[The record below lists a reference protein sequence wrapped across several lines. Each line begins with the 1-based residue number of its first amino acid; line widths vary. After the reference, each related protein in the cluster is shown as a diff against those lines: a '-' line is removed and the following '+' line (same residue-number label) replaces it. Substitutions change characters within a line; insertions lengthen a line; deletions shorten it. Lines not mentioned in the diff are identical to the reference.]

1 MTDVEPRD
9 PAFVERYRAIAARDS
24 RFDGQFYTAVRT
36 TGIYCRPSCPA
47 RTPKAENVSFY
58 LTSAAAHEAGF
69 RACKRCLPE
78 AAPGTPAWDLRRDLT
93 GRAMRLVAD
102 GVVDR
107 EGVSG
112 LASRLGYSE
121 RQLHRL
127 LVGELGAGPLALARA
142 QRAQTARALLVGTSL
157 RLADVAFAAGFGSIR
172 QFNDTVAEV
181 FGATPSE
188 LRARAHRPGRGPRDT
203 RTNTAGRRTGSPS
216 SPVGSPDGSPVGAPA
231 HSPAA
236 RGPAQT
242 NPAAEV
248 GPMLRGRSIDG
259 PIWKQSTDLD
269 ATGHPQPVRISLSL
283 PVREPFDARGVIEF
297 LAVRAIE
304 GVESVD
310 LSPGAPV
317 LRYART
323 VRLPHGPG
331 AFEVRVPRPGS
342 GRVELDLELADLADA
357 PVAVARVRRLLDLD
371 ADPVAVD
378 SALAADP
385 VLAPSVA
392 AVPGI
397 RVPGT
402 LDPAELLVRAI
413 VGQQISVAAAR
424 THLTR
429 LAHGAGS
436 PYVSAFAGLDR
447 LFPTPAQIAGPPDDA
462 SRPAPAARTAGSA
475 PGGAATPGGDAG
487 PGGGTTP
494 GGGARP
500 GGSALPGGSTPPS
513 RTRAE
518 AYLRLPAR
526 TLATLVAAVRDL
538 ADGTLTLSVGDDPDD
553 LRRRLVSRPGIG
565 PWTAGYVTLR
575 VLGDPDV
582 LMDGDV
588 ALLAGARNLGLVP
601 VDGSRPQQFKELAR
615 RGAAWAPW
623 RSYAAMHLWRS
634 A

>member
-1 MTDVEPRD
+1 MVHMTDVELRD
-9 PAFVERYRAIAARDS
+9 PAFTERYRAIAARDS

-47 RTPKAENVSFY
+47 RTPKAENVAFY

-112 LASRLGYSE
+112 LANRLGYSE

-127 LVGELGAGPLALARA
+127 LVAELGAGPLALARA
-142 QRAQTARALLVGTSL
+142 QRAQTARTLLVGTSL

-172 QFNDTVAEV
+172 QFNDTVAEI

-188 LRARAHRPGRGPRDT
+188 LRARARRSGRTAKDPARGT
-203 RTNTAGRRTGSPS
+203 GATAG
-216 SPVGSPDGSPVGAPA
+216 
-231 HSPAA
+231 
-236 RGPAQT
+236 
-242 NPAAEV
+242 E
-248 GPMLRGRSIDG
+248 
-259 PIWKQSTDLD
+259 
-269 ATGHPQPVRISLSL
+269 PVRISLTL
-283 PVREPFDARGVIEF
+283 PVREPFDARGVLEF
-297 LAVRAIE
+297 LAVRSVE
-304 GVESVD
+304 GVESAD
-310 LSPGAPV
+310 LSF

-323 VRLPHGPG
+323 VALPHGPG

-342 GRVELDLELADLADA
+342 GRVDLDLELTDLADA

-378 SALAADP
+378 SALASDP

-429 LAHGAGS
+429 LAKGVGA
-436 PYVSAFAGLDR
+436 PYSSTFEGLAR
-447 LFPTPAQIAGPPDDA
+447 LFPGPAQVADGA
-462 SRPAPAARTAGSA
+462 SAH
-475 PGGAATPGGDAG
+475 
-487 PGGGTTP
+487 
-494 GGGARP
+494 
-500 GGSALPGGSTPPS
+500 
-513 RTRAE
+513 
-518 AYLRLPAR
+518 LRLPAR
-526 TLATLVAAVRDL
+526 TLATVIAAGRDL
-538 ADGTLTLSVGDDPDD
+538 ADGSLALSVGDDPED
-553 LRRRLVSRPGIG
+553 LRRRLVSRTGIG
-565 PWTAGYVTLR
+565 PWTAGYVALR

-588 ALLAGARNLGLVP
+588 ALLAGARNLGLVSAEEP
-601 VDGSRPQQFKELAR
+601 RPHQFKELAR
-615 RGAAWAPW
+615 RGAVWAPW

>member
-1 MTDVEPRD
+1 MTDVELRD
-9 PAFVERYRAIAARDS
+9 PAFTERYRAIAARDS

-112 LASRLGYSE
+112 LATRLGYSE

-127 LVGELGAGPLALARA
+127 LVSELGAGPLALARA

-188 LRARAHRPGRGPRDT
+188 LRARR
-203 RTNTAGRRTGSPS
+203 RRTAREAAGSGRES
-216 SPVGSPDGSPVGAPA
+216 GGSGREAAGSGREAAGSGREFGPLLRDRSADGPNSKHP
-231 HSPAA
+231 
-236 RGPAQT
+236 
-242 NPAAEV
+242 AEV
-248 GPMLRGRSIDG
+248 GA
-259 PIWKQSTDLD
+259 TDRTRTAQPTEL
-269 ATGHPQPVRISLSL
+269 APALVEPVRISLAL
-283 PVREPFDARGVIEF
+283 PVREPFDARGVLEF
-297 LAVRAIE
+297 LAVRSVE
-304 GVESVD
+304 GVESAD
-310 LSPGAPV
+310 LDA

-323 VRLPHGPG
+323 VALPHGPG

-342 GRVELDLELADLADA
+342 GRVELDLELTDLTDA

-385 VLAPSVA
+385 ALAPSVGT
-392 AVPGI
+392 VPGI

-424 THLTR
+424 THLSR
-429 LAHGAGS
+429 LAKGVGT
-436 PYVSAFAGLDR
+436 PYASAFGGLTR
-447 LFPTPAQIAGPPDDA
+447 LFPTAAQVAD
-462 SRPAPAARTAGSA
+462 GS
-475 PGGAATPGGDAG
+475 
-487 PGGGTTP
+487 
-494 GGGARP
+494 
-500 GGSALPGGSTPPS
+500 
-513 RTRAE
+513 E
-518 AYLRLPAR
+518 AHLRLPAR
-526 TLATLVAAVRDL
+526 TLATVIGAGRDL
-538 ADGTLTLSVGDDPDD
+538 AAGTLTLSVGDDPDD

-565 PWTAGYVTLR
+565 PWTAGYVALR

-588 ALLAGARNLGLVP
+588 ALLAGARNLGLVSAEDP
-601 VDGSRPQQFKELAR
+601 RPHQFKELAR
-615 RGAAWAPW
+615 RGAVWAPW

>member
-1 MTDVEPRD
+1 MTDVELRD
-9 PAFVERYRAIAARDS
+9 PAFTERYRAIAARDS

-112 LASRLGYSE
+112 LAGRLGYSE

-142 QRAQTARALLVGTSL
+142 QRAQTARALLVGTTL

-188 LRARAHRPGRGPRDT
+188 LRARARRG
-203 RTNTAGRRTGSPS
+203 
-216 SPVGSPDGSPVGAPA
+216 
-231 HSPAA
+231 
-236 RGPAQT
+236 
-242 NPAAEV
+242 
-248 GPMLRGRSIDG
+248 GRSVAADETGRSHRDRSGDG
-259 PIWKQSTDLD
+259 PVSGQPTDL
-269 ATGHPQPVRISLSL
+269 GEHKPEPVRISLTL
-283 PVREPFDARGVIEF
+283 PVREPFDARGVLEF
-297 LAVRAIE
+297 LAVRAVD
-304 GVESVD
+304 GVESADLRVD
-310 LSPGAPV
+310 GADGPAPV

-323 VRLPHGPG
+323 VLLPHGPG

-342 GRVELDLELADLADA
+342 GRVDLDLELTDLADA

-378 SALAADP
+378 SSLAADP

-424 THLTR
+424 THLSR
-429 LAHGAGS
+429 LARGVGS
-436 PYVSAFAGLDR
+436 PYVSAFEGLTR
-447 LFPTPAQIAGPPDDA
+447 LFPTPAQIAGPA
-462 SRPAPAARTAGSA
+462 HPAPGADGETDGIDVPPGTDAAS
-475 PGGAATPGGDAG
+475 
-487 PGGGTTP
+487 
-494 GGGARP
+494 
-500 GGSALPGGSTPPS
+500 
-513 RTRAE
+513 

-526 TLATLVAAVRDL
+526 MLATVLGAARDL
-538 ADGTLTLSVGDDPDD
+538 ADGSLVLSVGDDPDD

-565 PWTAGYVTLR
+565 PWTAGYVALR

-588 ALLAGARNLGLVP
+588 ALLSGARNLGLVSAEA
-601 VDGSRPQQFKELAR
+601 SRPHQFKELAL

>member
-1 MTDVEPRD
+1 MTDVELRD
-9 PAFVERYRAIAARDS
+9 PAFTERYRAIAARDS

-47 RTPKAENVSFY
+47 RTPKAENVAFY

-112 LASRLGYSE
+112 LATRLGYSE

-188 LRARAHRPGRGPRDT
+188 VRARARRSGRGAAD
-203 RTNTAGRRTGSPS
+203 TGSR
-216 SPVGSPDGSPVGAPA
+216 
-231 HSPAA
+231 A
-236 RGPAQT
+236 RSGT
-242 NPAAEV
+242 AE
-248 GPMLRGRSIDG
+248 
-259 PIWKQSTDLD
+259 
-269 ATGHPQPVRISLSL
+269 PVRISLTL
-283 PVREPFDARGVIEF
+283 PVREPFDAHGVLEF
-297 LAVRAIE
+297 LAVRSIE
-304 GVESVD
+304 GVETSD
-310 LSPGAPV
+310 LSA

-323 VRLPHGPG
+323 FALPHGPG

-342 GRVELDLELADLADA
+342 GRVDLDLELADLADA

-378 SALAADP
+378 SALASDA

-424 THLTR
+424 THLSR
-429 LAHGAGS
+429 LASGVGT
-436 PYVSAFAGLDR
+436 PYTSAFEGLTR
-447 LFPTPAQIAGPPDDA
+447 LFPTPTQVADG
-462 SRPAPAARTAGSA
+462 APTH
-475 PGGAATPGGDAG
+475 
-487 PGGGTTP
+487 
-494 GGGARP
+494 
-500 GGSALPGGSTPPS
+500 
-513 RTRAE
+513 
-518 AYLRLPAR
+518 LRLPAR
-526 TLATLVAAVRDL
+526 TLATVVGAGRDL
-538 ADGTLTLSVGDDPDD
+538 ADGTLALSVGDDPED
-553 LRRRLVSRPGIG
+553 LRRRLVARPGIG
-565 PWTAGYVTLR
+565 PWTAGYVALR

-588 ALLAGARNLGLVP
+588 ALLAGARNLGLV
-601 VDGSRPQQFKELAR
+601 SAEATRPHQFKELAR

>member
-1 MTDVEPRD
+1 MTDVELRD
-9 PAFVERYRAIAARDS
+9 PAFTERYRAIAARDS

-47 RTPKAENVSFY
+47 RTPKAENVAFY

-112 LASRLGYSE
+112 LATRLGYSE

-188 LRARAHRPGRGPRDT
+188 VRARARRSGRGAAATGGRARPG
-203 RTNTAGRRTGSPS
+203 S
-216 SPVGSPDGSPVGAPA
+216 
-231 HSPAA
+231 
-236 RGPAQT
+236 
-242 NPAAEV
+242 AEV
-248 GPMLRGRSIDG
+248 GSSHRGRSR
-259 PIWKQSTDLD
+259 PVPTSVQSADLAD
-269 ATGHPQPVRISLSL
+269 PAQETGDEPVRISLTL
-283 PVREPFDARGVIEF
+283 PVREPFDARGVLEF
-297 LAVRAIE
+297 LAVRSIE
-304 GVESVD
+304 GVETSDV
-310 LSPGAPV
+310 GA

-323 VRLPHGPG
+323 FALPHGPG

-342 GRVELDLELADLADA
+342 GRVDLDLELADLADA

-424 THLTR
+424 THLSR
-429 LAHGAGS
+429 LARGVGT
-436 PYVSAFAGLDR
+436 PYTSAFEGLTR
-447 LFPTPAQIAGPPDDA
+447 LFPGPAQVADG
-462 SRPAPAARTAGSA
+462 APAH
-475 PGGAATPGGDAG
+475 
-487 PGGGTTP
+487 
-494 GGGARP
+494 
-500 GGSALPGGSTPPS
+500 
-513 RTRAE
+513 
-518 AYLRLPAR
+518 LRLPAR
-526 TLATLVAAVRDL
+526 TLATVVGAGRDL
-538 ADGTLTLSVGDDPDD
+538 ADGTLALSVGDDPED
-553 LRRRLVSRPGIG
+553 LRRRLVARPGIG
-565 PWTAGYVTLR
+565 PWTAGYVALR

-588 ALLAGARNLGLVP
+588 ALLAGARNLGLVAAEAP
-601 VDGSRPQQFKELAR
+601 RPHQFKELAL

>member
-1 MTDVEPRD
+1 MTDVELRD
-9 PAFVERYRAIAARDS
+9 PAFTERYRAIAARDS

-47 RTPKAENVSFY
+47 RTPKAENVAFY

-112 LASRLGYSE
+112 LANRLGYSE

-127 LVGELGAGPLALARA
+127 LVSELGAGPLALARA

-188 LRARAHRPGRGPRDT
+188 LRARGLRARRGGSGIGGSAREFGRLPRD
-203 RTNTAGRRTGSPS
+203 
-216 SPVGSPDGSPVGAPA
+216 
-231 HSPAA
+231 
-236 RGPAQT
+236 
-242 NPAAEV
+242 
-248 GPMLRGRSIDG
+248 RSVDG
-259 PIWKQSTDLD
+259 PISRQPTEVMATDRSRTAQPTDLA
-269 ATGHPQPVRISLSL
+269 ATIGEPVRISLTL
-283 PVREPFDARGVIEF
+283 PVREPFDARGVLEF

-304 GVESVD
+304 GVESAD
-310 LSPGAPV
+310 LGPGPGTPTGAAGSSNT

-323 VRLPHGPG
+323 VALPHGPG

-342 GRVELDLELADLADA
+342 GRVDLDLELTDLADA

-424 THLTR
+424 THLSR
-429 LAHGAGS
+429 LAKGVGT
-436 PYVSAFAGLDR
+436 PYASAFEGLTR
-447 LFPTPAQIAGPPDDA
+447 LFPSPTQVAD
-462 SRPAPAARTAGSA
+462 
-475 PGGAATPGGDAG
+475 GG
-487 PGGGTTP
+487 
-494 GGGARP
+494 
-500 GGSALPGGSTPPS
+500 
-513 RTRAE
+513 E
-518 AYLRLPAR
+518 AHLRLPAR
-526 TLATLVAAVRDL
+526 TLATVIGAGRDL
-538 ADGTLTLSVGDDPDD
+538 ADGSLALSVGDDPDD
-553 LRRRLVSRPGIG
+553 LCRRLVSRPGIG
-565 PWTAGYVTLR
+565 PWTAGYVALR

-588 ALLAGARNLGLVP
+588 ALLSGARNLGLVSAEDP
-601 VDGSRPQQFKELAR
+601 RPQQFKELAR
-615 RGAAWAPW
+615 CGAAWAPW

>member
-1 MTDVEPRD
+1 MTDVELRD
-9 PAFVERYRAIAARDS
+9 PAFTERYRAIAARDS

-47 RTPKAENVSFY
+47 RTPKAENVAFY

-112 LASRLGYSE
+112 LANRLGYSE

-127 LVGELGAGPLALARA
+127 LVSELGAGPLALARA

-188 LRARAHRPGRGPRDT
+188 LRARGRRARRGGGGSAREFGRLPRD
-203 RTNTAGRRTGSPS
+203 
-216 SPVGSPDGSPVGAPA
+216 
-231 HSPAA
+231 
-236 RGPAQT
+236 
-242 NPAAEV
+242 
-248 GPMLRGRSIDG
+248 RSVDG
-259 PIWKQSTDLD
+259 PISRQPTELAATDRSRTAQPTDLA
-269 ATGHPQPVRISLSL
+269 ATIGEPVRISLTL
-283 PVREPFDARGVIEF
+283 PVREPFDARGVLEF
-297 LAVRAIE
+297 LAVRAID
-304 GVESVD
+304 GVESAD
-310 LSPGAPV
+310 LDPGPGTPTGADGSSNA

-323 VRLPHGPG
+323 VALPHGPG

-342 GRVELDLELADLADA
+342 GRVDLDLELADLADA

-378 SALAADP
+378 SALATDP

-424 THLTR
+424 THLSR
-429 LAHGAGS
+429 LAKGVGT
-436 PYVSAFAGLDR
+436 PYASAFEGLTR
-447 LFPTPAQIAGPPDDA
+447 LFPTPTQVAGRPGPREDPQRSEDASWGEGPGPREDPQRSEDA
-462 SRPAPAARTAGSA
+462 SRGE
-475 PGGAATPGGDAG
+475 
-487 PGGGTTP
+487 GGG
-494 GGGARP
+494 
-500 GGSALPGGSTPPS
+500 
-513 RTRAE
+513 E
-518 AYLRLPAR
+518 AHLRLPAR
-526 TLATLVAAVRDL
+526 TLATVIGAARDL
-538 ADGTLTLSVGDDPDD
+538 ADGSLALSVGDDPDD

-565 PWTAGYVTLR
+565 PWTAGYVALR

-582 LMDGDV
+582 LMEGDV
-588 ALLAGARNLGLVP
+588 ALLSGARNLGLVSAEDP
-601 VDGSRPQQFKELAR
+601 RPHQFKELAR

>member
-1 MTDVEPRD
+1 MTDVELRD
-9 PAFVERYRAIAARDS
+9 PAFTERYRAIAARDS

-47 RTPKAENVSFY
+47 RTPKAENVAFY

-112 LASRLGYSE
+112 LATRLGYSE

-188 LRARAHRPGRGPRDT
+188 VRARARRSGRGAAG
-203 RTNTAGRRTGSPS
+203 TAGRTRPG
-216 SPVGSPDGSPVGAPA
+216 G
-231 HSPAA
+231 
-236 RGPAQT
+236 
-242 NPAAEV
+242 AEV
-248 GPMLRGRSIDG
+248 GSSPRADAEVGGSHRGRSG
-259 PIWKQSTDLD
+259 PVPTSVQSADLAGSAQETAD
-269 ATGHPQPVRISLSL
+269 EPVRISLTL
-283 PVREPFDARGVIEF
+283 PVREPFDAQGVLEF
-297 LAVRAIE
+297 LAVRSIE
-304 GVESVD
+304 GVETSD
-310 LSPGAPV
+310 ISA

-323 VRLPHGPG
+323 FALPHGPG

-342 GRVELDLELADLADA
+342 GRVDLDLELADLADA

-371 ADPVAVD
+371 SDPVAVD
-378 SALAADP
+378 LALASDP

-424 THLTR
+424 THLSR
-429 LAHGAGS
+429 LAGGVGT
-436 PYVSAFAGLDR
+436 PYASAFEGLTR
-447 LFPTPAQIAGPPDDA
+447 LFPSPAQVADG
-462 SRPAPAARTAGSA
+462 APAH
-475 PGGAATPGGDAG
+475 
-487 PGGGTTP
+487 
-494 GGGARP
+494 
-500 GGSALPGGSTPPS
+500 
-513 RTRAE
+513 
-518 AYLRLPAR
+518 LRLPAR
-526 TLATLVAAVRDL
+526 TLATVVGAGRDL
-538 ADGTLTLSVGDDPDD
+538 ADGTLALSVGDDPED
-553 LRRRLVSRPGIG
+553 LRRRLVARPGIG
-565 PWTAGYVTLR
+565 PWTAGYVALR

-588 ALLAGARNLGLVP
+588 ALLAGARNLGLVSTEAP
-601 VDGSRPQQFKELAR
+601 RPHQFKELAR

>member
-1 MTDVEPRD
+1 MTDVELRD
-9 PAFVERYRAIAARDS
+9 PAFTERYRAIAARDS

-47 RTPKAENVSFY
+47 RTPKAENVRFY

-112 LASRLGYSE
+112 LAQRLGYSE

-142 QRAQTARALLVGTSL
+142 QRAQTARTLLVGTSL

-188 LRARAHRPGRGPRDT
+188 LRARARRPAHREIGRTSRARSVDGPVSAHPT
-203 RTNTAGRRTGSPS
+203 EVTTTAG
-216 SPVGSPDGSPVGAPA
+216 
-231 HSPAA
+231 
-236 RGPAQT
+236 
-242 NPAAEV
+242 E
-248 GPMLRGRSIDG
+248 
-259 PIWKQSTDLD
+259 
-269 ATGHPQPVRISLSL
+269 PVRISLTL
-283 PVREPFDARGVIEF
+283 PVREPFDARGVLEF
-297 LAVRAIE
+297 LAVRGIE
-304 GVESVD
+304 GVESAD
-310 LSPGAPV
+310 LGAVGTSRTDGAPGTPAPSSLPV

-323 VRLPHGPG
+323 VVLPHGPG

-342 GRVELDLELADLADA
+342 GRVDLDLELADLADA

-378 SALAADP
+378 SSLAADP

-429 LAHGAGS
+429 LAHGVGT
-436 PYVSAFAGLDR
+436 PYVSAFEGLTR
-447 LFPTPAQIAGPPDDA
+447 LFPTPRQIAGPPE
-462 SRPAPAARTAGSA
+462 S
-475 PGGAATPGGDAG
+475 
-487 PGGGTTP
+487 GGGPSTED
-494 GGGARP
+494 
-500 GGSALPGGSTPPS
+500 GS
-513 RTRAE
+513 

-526 TLATLVAAVRDL
+526 TLATVLGAARDL

-553 LRRRLVSRPGIG
+553 LRRRLVARPGIG
-565 PWTAGYVTLR
+565 PWTAGYVALR

-588 ALLAGARNLGLVP
+588 ALLSGARNLGLVSAEA
-601 VDGSRPQQFKELAR
+601 SRPHQFKELAL
-615 RGAAWAPW
+615 RGAVWAPW

>member
-1 MTDVEPRD
+1 MTDVELRD
-9 PAFVERYRAIAARDS
+9 PAFTERYRAIAARDS

-47 RTPKAENVSFY
+47 RTPKAENVAFY

-112 LASRLGYSE
+112 LATRLGYSE

-188 LRARAHRPGRGPRDT
+188 VRARARRSGRGAAD
-203 RTNTAGRRTGSPS
+203 AGSR
-216 SPVGSPDGSPVGAPA
+216 
-231 HSPAA
+231 A
-236 RGPAQT
+236 RSGT
-242 NPAAEV
+242 AEV
-248 GPMLRGRSIDG
+248 GSSHRGRSG
-259 PIWKQSTDLD
+259 PVPISVHSADL
-269 ATGHPQPVRISLSL
+269 ANSAREAVHEPVRISLTL
-283 PVREPFDARGVIEF
+283 PVREPFDAQGVLEF
-297 LAVRAIE
+297 LAVRSIE
-304 GVESVD
+304 GVETSD
-310 LSPGAPV
+310 LST

-323 VRLPHGPG
+323 FALPHGPG

-342 GRVELDLELADLADA
+342 GRVDLDLELADLADA

-378 SALAADP
+378 SALATDP

-424 THLTR
+424 THLSR
-429 LAHGAGS
+429 LASSAGT
-436 PYVSAFAGLDR
+436 PYTSAFEGLTL
-447 LFPTPAQIAGPPDDA
+447 LFPSPAQVADG
-462 SRPAPAARTAGSA
+462 APTH
-475 PGGAATPGGDAG
+475 
-487 PGGGTTP
+487 
-494 GGGARP
+494 
-500 GGSALPGGSTPPS
+500 
-513 RTRAE
+513 
-518 AYLRLPAR
+518 LRLPAR
-526 TLATLVAAVRDL
+526 TLATVIGAGRDL
-538 ADGTLTLSVGDDPDD
+538 ADGTLALSVGDDPED
-553 LRRRLVSRPGIG
+553 LRRRLVARPGIG
-565 PWTAGYVTLR
+565 PWTAGYVALR

-588 ALLAGARNLGLVP
+588 ALLAGARNLGLVSAEAP
-601 VDGSRPQQFKELAR
+601 RPHQFKELAR

>member
-1 MTDVEPRD
+1 MTDVELRD
-9 PAFVERYRAIAARDS
+9 PAFTERYRAIAARDS

-112 LASRLGYSE
+112 LATRLGYSE

-188 LRARAHRPGRGPRDT
+188 LRARARKGAEVGSSHRHRHRPGPISVPAADVGGPVQEGDEPAQPGT
-203 RTNTAGRRTGSPS
+203 
-216 SPVGSPDGSPVGAPA
+216 GAP
-231 HSPAA
+231 
-236 RGPAQT
+236 GP
-242 NPAAEV
+242 
-248 GPMLRGRSIDG
+248 GPM
-259 PIWKQSTDLD
+259 TD
-269 ATGHPQPVRISLSL
+269 QPVRISLAL
-283 PVREPFDARGVIEF
+283 PVREPFDGRGVLEF
-297 LAVRAIE
+297 LTVRSIE
-304 GVESVD
+304 GVESAD
-310 LSPGAPV
+310 LGA

-323 VRLPHGPG
+323 VVLPHGPG
-331 AFEVRVPRPGS
+331 AFEVRVPRPGG

-378 SALAADP
+378 SALAADS

-402 LDPAELLVRAI
+402 MDPAELLVRAI

-424 THLTR
+424 THLSR
-429 LAHGAGS
+429 LAKGAGS
-436 PYVSAFAGLDR
+436 TYVSAFDGLTR
-447 LFPTPAQIAGPPDDA
+447 LFPAPAQVAEG
-462 SRPAPAARTAGSA
+462 
-475 PGGAATPGGDAG
+475 
-487 PGGGTTP
+487 
-494 GGGARP
+494 
-500 GGSALPGGSTPPS
+500 
-513 RTRAE
+513 AE
-518 AYLRLPAR
+518 AHLRLPAR
-526 TLATLVAAVRDL
+526 MLATVVGAARDL

-565 PWTAGYVTLR
+565 PWTAGYVALR

-588 ALLAGARNLGLVP
+588 ALLSGARNLGLVSAEE
-601 VDGSRPQQFKELAR
+601 SRPRQFKELAR